1 MTALFM
7 LLSSRV
13 NESNEVLA
21 LSLFFSF
28 SRDVSTGVG
37 NEIIGF
43 SVELPPPLL
52 LLILLLLLLIL
63 WPPTCVELRNDEETP
78 KNDNRDDRLELL
90 KYLPP
95 LVLLPLLLPIPFRI
109 EFLKSESRDSRKLEV
124 EVCDD
129 MDCRDG
135 CLLSGL
141 GVEAINGISVVSR

>member
-1 MTALFM
+1 M

-13 NESNEVLA
+13 SESNEVLA

-37 NEIIGF
+37 KEIIGL

-63 WPPTCVELRNDEETP
+63 WLPICVELRNDEETP
-78 KNDNRDDRLELL
+78 KNDKRDDRLELL

-95 LVLLPLLLPIPFRI
+95 LVLLPLLLPMPLRI
-109 EFLKSESRDSRKLEV
+109 AFLKSDSRDSRKLEV

-129 MDCRDG
+129 MDCSDG